1 MIGDFFVKYIFI
13 INPSSGSGN
22 YQALIDALNIVRK
35 NVDNFEYDLVL
46 SEYKYHIYEI
56 VKRYIEQEVCLVAC
70 GGDGTINEVLNSMN
84 LDKHILATIPIGSAN
99 DFIKMRPFEME
110 SLVEEIKHLL
120 NTKPIAIDFGMAN
133 EIRFINSFGLGFDT
147 RVMTIY
153 DKYRDKFKNRDRAYS
168 YSVFLALKNIQ
179 PTKIKVNGI
188 EYRTFLMAINNGK
201 YYGGSFKPT
210 PDASLLDGL
219 LDLCL
224 IKKLNY
230 FEILTLIPAY
240 KKGNHTNIKK
250 AVMVQ
255 AKSFSL
261 ESDLELLVSLDGE
274 LYKMKNINVRVVER
288 GVKIIL

>member
-1 MIGDFFVKYIFI
+1 MKYIFI
-13 INPSSGSGN
+13 INPSSGTGN

-35 NVDNFEYDLVL
+35 NGYNFEYDLVL

-56 VKRYIEQEVCLVAC
+56 VKRYNEQEVCLVAC

-99 DFIKMRPFEME
+99 DFIKMRPYQIE
-110 SLVEEIKHLL
+110 SLVDEIKHLVD
-120 NTKPIAIDFGMAN
+120 TKPIAIDFGLAN

-168 YSVFLALKNIQ
+168 YSVFLALKNIA

-188 EYRTFLMAINNGK
+188 EYQTFLMAINNGK

-224 IKKLNY
+224 INKLNY
-230 FEILTLIPAY
+230 FEILSLIPAY
-240 KKGNHTNIKK
+240 KKGSHTKIKK
-250 AVMVQ
+250 AVLAQ

-261 ESDLELLVSLDGE
+261 ESDNELLVSLDGE
-274 LYKMKNINVRVVER
+274 LYKMKNINVRVVEQ